1 MKKLVF
7 MVLIALLATSVFAA
21 PPKNIPTVI
30 GIHVGPAHPAF
41 NEALYPDIKIFYLP
55 DYQVSIVNDKKD
67 FMSDKATLVAGQGLV
82 AEWFAAKDLFQAYP
96 RHKSFLFDKTGA
108 CVFEGWLITNTKSAN
123 EERWKLQNTAGN
135 FYGDKKALKASF
147 DDYVQKGK
155 TIKVNPKKNLLKDK
169 EYLGGQVLEITV
181 TNLMGET
188 RNLPDIVAEAGP
200 SLVFFF
206 TIPPDAP
213 ADQVSR
219 DAQKNAMSESTG
231 NATTPMG
238 FLGAMLNA
246 NVGHTYTSVLDQI
259 ELDFFGYLVNK
270 AR

>member
-1 MKKLVF
+1 MKKFVF
-7 MVLIALLATSVFAA
+7 LVLIALLAASAFAA
-21 PPKNIPTVI
+21 PPKNIPAVI

-55 DYQVSIVNDKKD
+55 DYQVSVVNDKKD

-82 AEWFAAKDLFQAYP
+82 ADWFAAEGVFQAYP
-96 RHKSFLFDKTGA
+96 RHQSFLFDKTGV
-108 CVFEGWLITNTKSAN
+108 CVFQGWLISNSKSAN
-123 EERWKLQNTAGN
+123 EERYKLQNTSAS
-135 FYGDKKALKASF
+135 FFGDHKALKVSL

-155 TIKVNPKKNLLKDK
+155 TVKLNTKKNLLKDK
-169 EYLGGQVLEITV
+169 EYLGGKVLDIQLT
-181 TNLMGET
+181 TSMGEI
-188 RNLPDIVAEAGP
+188 RNLPEIVAEAGP

-213 ADQVSR
+213 ADQVSK
-219 DAQKNAMSESTG
+219 DAQKNAMAENTG
-231 NATTPMG
+231 NAATPLG

-246 NVGHTYTSVLDQI
+246 NVGHTYTSILDQI

-270 AR
+270 AK